1 MARFHVGMLL
11 AISLGTVMAWQLASL
26 CFVAAPQTQL
36 RGPVHGAVGAAV
48 ASIAAVQPAAAL
60 TDSLDYDG
68 WGPLEI
74 TAVVVPIAFACGLYL
89 EWESK
94 QPSVDGITGVGT
106 LGKTID
112 GPPGDEYYRRSPE
125 SG

>member
-1 MARFHVGMLL
+1 
-11 AISLGTVMAWQLASL
+11 MAWELVSS
-26 CFVAAPQTQL
+26 CFVAAPQTL
-36 RGPVHGAVGAAV
+36 RGQIQGAVGAGV
-48 ASIAAVQPAAAL
+48 AGAIAAAPQPAAAL